1 MIWPERSR
9 KGSVTVFVCLFF
21 LTLVSM
27 IFAFIDASRKTAVN
41 SSADALCSLWAESIL
56 AEYDLNLQRRYNVFG
71 FYGYPR
77 DVTDKLDYYAEGSF
91 QDKKYIRYGGSSCS
105 LYDYALTNVDL
116 FSEQLVKAG
125 KLAFTEQ
132 FIQPEK
138 EVVSVAHAG
147 APDEGTKAGRKLFDD
162 LPSEGSDKG
171 FSVSAASEAISG
183 LSSLGDVVKAGSDSY
198 FIDQYIFAYFKDA
211 RDGKDLGETYF
222 SQEIE
227 YIICGKQSDSANQRS
242 IRNKIVA
249 LREGINYLCI
259 SKSPAMRAQTM
270 AAAQL
275 LTPGPAAAVTEKA
288 LMAAWALAESVNDYK
303 LLTAGHRVPLVKTER
318 LWATDLD
325 SVIANQEQGCIF
337 TGIDEGE
344 DYSDYLRLFTYTM
357 DGRVRI
363 LRIMD
368 LIQINMR
375 YLYYDSFLLR
385 EYNGGVRFVMKVN
398 GVEHEMVKKY

>member
-1 MIWPERSR
+1 MILRDRSR

-21 LTLVSM
+21 LTMVTML
-27 IFAFIDASRKTAVN
+27 FAFIDASRKAAVN

-56 AEYDLNLQRRYNVFG
+56 AEYDLNLQRRYNIFG
-71 FYGYPR
+71 FYGYPK
-77 DVTDKLDYYAEGSF
+77 DVADKLDYYAKGSF
-91 QDKKYIRYGGSSCS
+91 QDKKYIRYGGSGCS
-105 LYDYALTNVDL
+105 LYDYALTDVDL
-116 FSEQLVKAG
+116 LSEQLVKAG
-125 KLAFTEQ
+125 KLAFSEK
-132 FIQPEK
+132 FIKPEK
-138 EVVSVAHAG
+138 EVVRVEHAG
-147 APDEGTKAGRKLFDD
+147 DLDGETVGRRKLFDD
-162 LPSEGSDKG
+162 LPSAGSG
-171 FSVSAASEAISG
+171 RGYSASAVKDALSG
-183 LSSLGDVVKAGSDSY
+183 ISSLGDVVKAGSDSY

-211 RDGKDLGETYF
+211 SDGKDLGETYF
-222 SQEIE
+222 SREIE
-227 YIICGKQSDSANQRS
+227 YIICGKQSDSANERS

-249 LREGINYLCI
+249 LREGPNFLCI
-259 SKSPAMRAQTM
+259 SKSPSMRAQTM

-288 LMAAWALAESVNDYK
+288 LMAAWALAESVNDYR
-303 LLTAGHRVPLVKTER
+303 LLTAGHRVPLVKTDR

-325 SVIANQEQGCIF
+325 SVIANEEQGCIF

-385 EYNGGVRFVMKVN
+385 EYNGGVRFMMKVN
-398 GVEHEMVKKY
+398 GVDHEVVKKY

>member
-1 MIWPERSR
+1 MISLNDSKR
-9 KGSVTVFVCLFF
+9 GSVTVFVCLFF
-21 LTLVSM
+21 VTMVSM
-27 IFAFIDASRKTAVN
+27 IFAFIDASRKMAVN
-41 SSADALCSLWAESIL
+41 SSAEALCSLWAESVL

-71 FYGYPR
+71 FYGYPK

-91 QDKKYIRYGGSSCS
+91 QGKKYIKYGGSSCS
-105 LYDYALTNVDL
+105 LYDYALTDVDL
-116 FSEQLVKAG
+116 LSGQLVKAG
-125 KLAFTEQ
+125 KLAFTEK
-132 FIQPEK
+132 FIEPEK
-138 EVVSVAHAG
+138 EVVRVTRAG
-147 APDEGTKAGRKLFDD
+147 ASDAAENPGRNLFDD
-162 LPSEGSDKG
+162 LPSAGSSRG
-171 FSVSAASEAISG
+171 FSVSAVKDVISG
-183 LSSLGDVVKAGSDSY
+183 ISSLGDVIKTGSDSF
-198 FIDQYIFAYFKDA
+198 FINQYIFAYFKDA
-211 RDGKDLGETYF
+211 SGGKDLGETYF
-222 SQEIE
+222 SREIE
-227 YIICGKQSDSANQRS
+227 YIICGKQSDEANERS
-242 IRNKIVA
+242 IRSKIVA

-259 SKSPAMRAQTM
+259 SRSASMRAQVM

-275 LTPGPAAAVTEKA
+275 LTPGPAAAVTEQA

-303 LLTAGHRVPLVKTER
+303 LLTAGHRTPLVKTER

-325 SVIANQEQGCIF
+325 SVVANREEDCIF

-357 DGRVRI
+357 DSRVRV

>member
-1 MIWPERSR
+1 M
-9 KGSVTVFVCLFF
+9 TVFVCLFF
-21 LTLVSM
+21 LTMVSM
-27 IFAFIDASRKTAVN
+27 IFAFIDASRRTAVN
-41 SSADALCSLWAESIL
+41 SSAEALCSLWAESVL

-71 FYGYPR
+71 FYGYPK

-91 QDKKYIRYGGSSCS
+91 RDKKYIEYGGSSCS
-105 LYDYALTNVDL
+105 LYDYALTDVDL
-116 FSEQLVKAG
+116 LSEQLVKAG
-125 KLAFTEQ
+125 ELAFTEK
-132 FIQPEK
+132 FIKPDK
-138 EVVSVAHAG
+138 EVVSVERAG
-147 APDEGTKAGRKLFDD
+147 NQDEDGGGGRKLFDD

-171 FSVSAASEAISG
+171 YSLAAVTEAISG
-183 LSSLGDVVKAGSDSY
+183 LSSLGDVVRAGSDSY
-198 FIDQYIFAYFKDA
+198 FVEQYIFAYFKDA
-211 RDGKDLGETYF
+211 SDGKDLGETYF

-227 YIICGKQSDSANQRS
+227 YIICGKKSDSANGRS

-249 LREGINYLCI
+249 LREGTNYLCI
-259 SKSPAMRAQTM
+259 STSPSMRAQVM

-288 LMAAWALAESVNDYK
+288 LTAAWALAESVNDYK
-303 LLTAGHRVPLVKTER
+303 LLMAGHRIPLVKTER
-318 LWATDLD
+318 FWATDLD
-325 SVIANQEQGCIF
+325 SVVANQEQGCIF

-357 DGRVRI
+357 DSRVRI

-398 GVEHEMVKKY
+398 GVDHEMVKKY